1 MPTSTVGNLNNQR
14 GFTLI
19 ELGIVVIL
27 IGLFTVISVPL
38 LDSGGRDDV
47 RAAARRLAGT
57 VKYLFNEAALTG
69 LEHRLIYNLDQNSYQ
84 AKVMESDGRVFDV
97 EGIGSARRLR
107 QGVHFNRLALPGR
120 GSFNS
125 GEVTVRIDPSGWLE
139 ETLILL
145 SGDGDY
151 QMTVHLYPLTGS
163 AEITEGRKRFDQAS
177 R

>member
-1 MPTSTVGNLNNQR
+1 MPISTVGNLNNQR

-19 ELGIVVIL
+19 ELGIVVVL

-38 LDSGGRDDV
+38 LDTGGRDDV

-57 VKYLFNEAALTG
+57 IKYLFNEAALTG
-69 LEHRLIYNLDQNSYQ
+69 LEHRLIYNLDRDSYQ
-84 AKVMESDGRVFDV
+84 AKVRESDGQVFAV
-97 EGIGSARRLR
+97 KGIGSERRLR
-107 QGVHFNRLALPGR
+107 KGVHFQRLALPGR

-151 QMTVHLYPLTGS
+151 RLTVLINPLTGA
-163 AEITEGRKRFDQAS
+163 AEIIEGRQRFDRAS

>member
-1 MPTSTVGNLNNQR
+1 MPISTVGNLNNQR

-19 ELGIVVIL
+19 ELGIVVVL

-69 LEHRLIYNLDQNSYQ
+69 LEHRLIYNLDRDSYG
-84 AKVMESDGRVFDV
+84 AKVRESDGRLFDV
-97 EGIGSARRLR
+97 ESVGRNRRLR
-107 QGVHFNRLALPGR
+107 KGVHLSELALPGR
-120 GSFNS
+120 GSFTS

-151 QMTVHLYPLTGS
+151 LLTVHVNPLTGA
-163 AEITEGRKRFDQAS
+163 AEILEGRQRFDQLT